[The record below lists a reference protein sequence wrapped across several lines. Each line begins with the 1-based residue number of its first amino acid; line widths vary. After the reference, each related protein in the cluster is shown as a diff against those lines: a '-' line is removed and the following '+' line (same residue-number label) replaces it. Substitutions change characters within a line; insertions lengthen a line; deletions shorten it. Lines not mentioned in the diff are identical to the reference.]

1 GHIPLVV
8 SAFIARLV
16 HLKKEVETTTDKG
29 LKRTIS
35 GDAEA
40 HLFAAELGAADVGI
54 IFSPVRLF
62 PSKWHQRGILP
73 GPPLTEQ
80 SAVSALIVHN
90 VTV

>member
-16 HLKKEVETTTDKG
+16 HLKKEVETSTDKG

-35 GDAEA
+35 GHAEA
-40 HLFAAELGAADVGI
+40 HLFAAELGAADVGV
-54 IFSPVRLF
+54 IFSPVRL
-62 PSKWHQRGILP
+62 LP